1 VTIELRRA
9 VADDF
14 PAIAELDGASFGY
27 HYAEQ
32 DLADARLDMDPE
44 RALVAVDADRIV
56 GVSAELPL
64 CMSVPGGEI
73 RAMGLTWVSVELT
86 HRRRGIQRALIEQQ
100 LREHAA
106 DGWVASALTAS
117 EGGIYGR
124 YGYGVA
130 TQARRTVVDRS
141 RARLRENVDTSAV
154 RRLTTAEARP
164 QLLELHERW
173 RVRTPGAVTRWP
185 ERWELMLLDR
195 ERHRHGMSGLF
206 HLVHPDG
213 YVSYRIRGDDAD
225 GDARHV
231 CRIVDY
237 VPVTPAA
244 HAALWQT
251 LLAMDL
257 VATIESEQI
266 PLDDPLGHLLT
277 DAREVRTA
285 WLRDDLWLRPLD
297 VRGLLSARSYG
308 VEIETVLA
316 VTDPLLGNDRYLL
329 RGGPGGDGAECER
342 VDRAADVVLD
352 VAALGAVVLG
362 GVRLA
367 ELARAGRVSGDA
379 AALERLD
386 RALLADR
393 LPFLGTGL

>member
-14 PAIAELDGASFGY
+14 PAIAELDGASFGF
-27 HYAEQ
+27 HYSEQ
-32 DLADARLDMDPE
+32 DLVDARLDVNPE
-44 RALVAVDADRIV
+44 RALVAVDGTKIV

-64 CMSVPGGEI
+64 RMSVPGGEI
-73 RAMGLTWVSVELT
+73 RAMGLTWVSVEIT

-106 DGWVASALTAS
+106 DGWIASALTAS

-130 TQARRTVVDRS
+130 THARRTVVDRN
-141 RARLRENVDTSAV
+141 RARLRESVDASAV

-164 QLLELHERW
+164 HLLELHERW
-173 RVRTPGAVTRWP
+173 RAQTPGAVTRWP
-185 ERWELMLLDR
+185 ARWELMLLDR
-195 ERHRHGMSGLF
+195 ESHRHGMSGLF

-213 YVSYRIRGDDAD
+213 YVSYRIRTDGGD
-225 GDARHV
+225 GESRHV
-231 CRIVDY
+231 CRVVDY
-237 VPVTPAA
+237 APVTAAA

-251 LLAMDL
+251 LLGMDL
-257 VATIESEQI
+257 VAIIESERI
-266 PLDDPLGHLLT
+266 PVDDPLGHLLT
-277 DAREVRTA
+277 DARQVRTA

-297 VRGLLSARSYG
+297 VPGVLSARSYA
-308 VEIETVLA
+308 VEVETVLA
-316 VTDPLLGNDRYLL
+316 VTDPLLGSDRYLL
-329 RGGPGGDGAECER
+329 RGGPGRAAECER
-342 VDRAADVVLD
+342 IDQPADVALD

-379 AALERLD
+379 TALERLD

>member
-1 VTIELRRA
+1 MTIELRRA
-9 VADDF
+9 GADDF
-14 PAIAELDGASFGY
+14 TAIAELDGASFGY
-27 HYAEQ
+27 QYGEQ

-44 RALVAVDADRIV
+44 RALVAVDGDRLV

-73 RAMGLTWVSVELT
+73 RAMGLTWVSVEIT

-106 DGWVASALTAS
+106 DGWTASALTAS

-124 YGYGVA
+124 YGYGAA
-130 TQARRTVVDRS
+130 THARRTVVDRH
-141 RARLRENVDTSAV
+141 RARLRESVDASAV
-154 RRLTTAEARP
+154 RRLSTAEARP
-164 QLLELHERW
+164 LLLELHERW
-173 RVRTPGAVTRWP
+173 RVQTPGAVTRWP
-185 ERWELMLLDR
+185 QRWELMLLDR
-195 ERHRHGMSGLF
+195 ERHRNGMSGLF

-213 YVSYRIRGDDAD
+213 YVSYRVRTDGAD

-251 LLAMDL
+251 LLGMDL
-257 VATIESEQI
+257 VSTIESERI

-277 DAREVRTA
+277 DARQVRTT

-297 VRGLLSARSYG
+297 IAGLLSARSYA
-308 VEIETVLA
+308 VEVEMVLG
-316 VTDPLLGNDRYLL
+316 VTDRLLGSDRYLL
-329 RGGPGGDGAECER
+329 RGGPGAAAECER
-342 VDRAADVVLD
+342 VDRPADVALD
-352 VAALGAVVLG
+352 AAALGAVVLG

-367 ELARAGRVSGDA
+367 ELARAGRASGDT

>member
-1 VTIELRRA
+1 MTIELRRA

-14 PAIAELDGASFGY
+14 PAIVELDGASFGFDY
-27 HYAEQ
+27 SEQ
-32 DLADARLDMDPE
+32 DFSDARLDLDPE
-44 RALVAVDADRIV
+44 RALVAVDGSKIV

-64 CMSVPGGEI
+64 RMSVPGGEI
-73 RAMGLTWVSVELT
+73 RAMGLTWVSVEIT

-124 YGYGVA
+124 YGYGAA
-130 TQARRTVVDRS
+130 THARHTVIDRN
-141 RARLRENVDTSAV
+141 RARLRESADSSAV

-185 ERWELMLLDR
+185 QRWELMLLDR
-195 ERHRHGMSGLF
+195 ESHRNGMSGLF
-206 HLVHPDG
+206 HLVHPEG
-213 YVSYRIRGDDAD
+213 YVSYRVRTDGVD

-251 LLAMDL
+251 LLGMDL
-257 VATIESEQI
+257 VATIESERI
-266 PLDDPLGHLLT
+266 PVDDPLGHLLT
-277 DAREVRTA
+277 DARQVRTT

-297 VRGLLSARSYG
+297 VGALLSARSYA
-308 VEIETVLA
+308 VEVETVLA
-316 VTDPLLGNDRYLL
+316 ITDRLLGSDRYLL
-329 RGGPGGDGAECER
+329 RGGPGAAVVCDR
-342 VDRAADVVLD
+342 VDRPADVALD
-352 VAALGAVVLG
+352 VAALGAVALG

-386 RALLADR
+386 RALLAER

>member
-9 VADDF
+9 TADDF
-14 PAIAELDGASFGY
+14 AAIAELDGASFGF
-27 HYAEQ
+27 HYSEQ
-32 DLADARLDMDPE
+32 DLADARLDIDPE
-44 RALVAVDADRIV
+44 RALVAVDGSKIV

-64 CMSVPGGEI
+64 CMSVPGAEI
-73 RAMGLTWVSVELT
+73 RAMGLTWVSVEIT

-106 DGWVASALTAS
+106 DGWLASALTAS

-130 TQARRTVVDRS
+130 SHVRRTVVDRR
-141 RARLRENVDTSAV
+141 RARLRENVDASAV

-164 QLLELHERW
+164 QLRELHERW
-173 RVRTPGAVTRWP
+173 RVQTPGAVTRWP
-185 ERWELMLLDR
+185 QRWELMLLDR
-195 ERHRHGMSGLF
+195 DSHRHGMSGLF

-213 YVSYRIRGDDAD
+213 YASYRIRTDGAD
-225 GDARHV
+225 GESRHV

-237 VPVTPAA
+237 VPVTAAA

-251 LLAMDL
+251 LLGMDL
-257 VATIESEQI
+257 VATIESERI
-266 PLDDPLGHLLT
+266 PVDDPLGHLLT
-277 DAREVRTA
+277 DARQVRTA

-297 VRGLLSARSYG
+297 VRGLLAARSYA
-308 VEIETVLA
+308 VEVETVLA
-316 VTDPLLGNDRYLL
+316 VTDRLLGSDRYLL
-329 RGGPGGDGAECER
+329 RGRPGAAAECER
-342 VDRAADVVLD
+342 VDRPADVALD
-352 VAALGAVVLG
+352 AAALGSVVLG

-367 ELARAGRVSGDA
+367 ELARAGRVSGDTGA
-379 AALERLD
+379 VERLD